1 MKKLFLSSFII
12 ILLVACSSADT
23 KNIDNA
29 ADTAPK
35 LPSIQSMKIDLS
47 NFPKEDRQMQGL
59 NHPGHVMTSSQTKTN
74 FANAAIRVGVLN
86 LALAAALTPPA
97 AVFAVALSTEPT
109 LEDGKYHWNF
119 SANSGADQF
128 KAHLTGWPSINND
141 RKPVVNLEMQ
151 VTCTACKH
159 PVTDYLWYKGEFQT
173 DGLEGFWIFY
183 NPEIEGSDQSFVK
196 IDYHIEGDSHAD
208 LTFTNI
214 RTDGHEDAGDIIQY
228 SLNDDTAKVQVHD
241 QSKNLDYVID
251 WSVSNKN
258 GSITVPDYNNGAKA
272 CWDEILVNA
281 ECE

>member
-1 MKKLFLSSFII
+1 MKRFFLSSFII
-12 ILLVACSSADT
+12 ISLVACSTQDTNPTGDLAD
-23 KNIDNA
+23 
-29 ADTAPK
+29 APE
-35 LPSIQSMKIDLS
+35 LPKVTSMKIDLS
-47 NFPKEDRQMQGL
+47 SFPKDNRQLQGL
-59 NHPGHVMTSSQTKTN
+59 NHAGHVMTSTQTKAN
-74 FANAAIRVGVLN
+74 FGNAAFRVGVLN

-109 LEDGKYHWNF
+109 LEDNKYHWNF

-173 DGLEGFWIFY
+173 NGSQGYWNFY

-214 RTDGHEDAGDIIQY
+214 RSDGHEDAGDIIEY
-228 SLNDDTAKVQVHD
+228 SLHEDTAKVQVHD
-241 QSKNLDYVID
+241 QNKNLDYVVD

-258 GSITVPDYNNGAKA
+258 GSITVPDYNSGNKA
-272 CWDEILVNA
+272 CWDKNLVNT